1 MLASKY
7 TTKQAILEVMEQKR
21 VQTNED
27 ALNNMVYFYLF
38 IFNNMVYWINL
49 KCTVMDKEKVTG

>member
-1 MLASKY
+1 MFKGLVGSYHNAMLASKY

-38 IFNNMVYWINL
+38 IFNNMVY
-49 KCTVMDKEKVTG
+49 